1 MEKASI
7 FCSPNFYRIVFC
19 LILLTF
25 LMTGKTQNPQ
35 TEPKKI
41 RFTHFL
47 SLPLLNE
54 EFKKNVS
61 ELQNQ
66 IIATLDEEE
75 REKLVLNSPDIMHI
89 TLSILSLQDAEKKK
103 KAIEIFEKQQEQAK
117 KFLENIKVKVTLGG
131 LDFFNYT
138 DPKTLP
144 KKELP
149 VEKIEIKAKEET
161 KTEGAP
167 AKNVTQYKRTTGVIF
182 LDVVE
187 DDNMHKLRDLANI
200 WLKEYVQQGVI
211 LKEDLPQMKVHHNE
225 EKDLYHPE
233 KYHVTLFRFMEG
245 TDLTKVIEKFKDLK
259 FGEAHAK
266 TVDLSVMGT
275 FDETKFYKAE
285 KKHLLGD
292 GN

>member
-1 MEKASI
+1 
-7 FCSPNFYRIVFC
+7 
-19 LILLTF
+19 
-25 LMTGKTQNPQ
+25 MTGKTQTQQQ

-66 IIATLDEEE
+66 ILATLDEEE
-75 REKLVLNSPDIMHI
+75 REKLVINSPDIMHI
-89 TLSILSLQDAEKKK
+89 TLSILSLQDAEKKR
-103 KAIEIFEKQQEQAK
+103 KALEIFEQQQEQAK
-117 KFLENIKVKVTLGG
+117 KFLENIRVKVTLGG

-144 KKELP
+144 QKEKVLD
-149 VEKIEIKAKEET
+149 IKAKEET

-167 AKNVTQYKRTTGVIF
+167 AKNATQPKRTTGVIF

-211 LKEDLPQMKVHHNE
+211 LKEDLPQMKVHHNV

-266 TVDLSVMGT
+266 TLDLSVMGT

-285 KKHLLGD
+285 KKHLLGE